1 MSAPERRR
9 QTDYFPNVPAIAWT
23 LPNILTVARIAITPV
38 VALLPFI
45 DGYWP
50 KIICLVIF
58 IAASVT
64 DIIDGRLA
72 RRYKQVT
79 DLGALLDPIADKL
92 LLLATLVPIWWISRQ
107 RHDLYDIPVWGSIPL
122 WVCLL
127 MLGREVAMTGFRWW
141 AKRRGVVVTAQGPG
155 KLKTVM
161 QSIFIGG
168 TIAWFAFRDAIK
180 PMGWETDRTAL
191 WWNQFHGGFVAV
203 TLGIAAVL
211 TVYSFLIYLY
221 RYRQLFSQEGR

>member
-1 MSAPERRR
+1 M
-9 QTDYFPNVPAIAWT
+9 NWT

-38 VALLPFI
+38 IALLPFI
-45 DGYWP
+45 EGYWP
-50 KIICLVIF
+50 KIACLVIF

-64 DIIDGRLA
+64 DIVDGRLA
-72 RRYKQVT
+72 RRNNQVT
-79 DLGALLDPIADKL
+79 DLGKMLDPIADKL
-92 LLLATLVPIWWISRQ
+92 LLLATLVPIWWISQQ

-122 WVCLL
+122 WVCFL

-141 AKRRGVVVTAQGPG
+141 AKRRGVVISAQGPG

-168 TIAWFAFRDAIK
+168 TIGWFAFRSAIK
-180 PMGWETDRTAL
+180 PMGWEKERAAL
-191 WWNQFHGGFVAV
+191 WWNQFHGGFVAL

-211 TVYSFLIYLY
+211 TVYSFVIYLY
-221 RYRQLFSQEGR
+221 RYRALFSTEGR